1 MAQNIDDIIKELD
14 AGYNPQRQ
22 SINNRL
28 AQLPGQAEAEIGGLK
43 AQQETS
49 FNDITDGARS
59 RGMGFSGIPI
69 AEQAKYTAN
78 SFLPAVARVRQS
90 QNEVS
95 TSLTDAMNGINTE
108 QRNKAFGIRETQL
121 GREQEESQFQR
132 NLSAQR
138 DAENRADAR
147 SRAAAG
153 DGGAG
158 ALSSL
163 FGGGGEVPTAP
174 VNKADPYSKINKQGA
189 SNAIVGLLR
198 SKDPA
203 RIQATIKAIQASAN
217 RGNAYDKFKL
227 EYLNSLQG
235 NSSYGDLIKKANAY
249 KPAKKPAP
257 KPVVNQNSIINA
269 RNSPF
274 ASRFNGGAF

>member
-59 RGMGFSGIPI
+59 RGIGFSGIPI

-95 TSLTDAMNGINTE
+95 SSLTDAMNGINTE

-153 DGGAG
+153 GSGFDFNTLKNSAD
-158 ALSSL
+158 
-163 FGGGGEVPTAP
+163 VPP
-174 VNKADPYSKINKQGA
+174 SPDKADPYASLGDRKQEA
-189 SNAIVGLLR
+189 ANAIIGLMK
-198 SKDPA
+198 SKNPA
-203 RIQATIKAIQASAN
+203 QIQATIKAIQSSASK
-217 RGNAYDKFKL
+217 GNPYDKYKL
-227 EYLNSLQG
+227 EYLKDLQKNSG
-235 NSSYGDLIKKANAY
+235 YGALISKAYNY

-257 KPVVNQNSIINA
+257 KPTVNQNSIINA